1 MTAALKL
8 GWRCATLRLVA
19 SSESQN
25 ALQSASPAET
35 AAFGARLAGRLQP
48 GDVVYLCGAL
58 GAGKTTLA
66 RGLIA
71 TWTGSD
77 EDVPSPTYTLVQ
89 TYDGPAGTLWHI
101 DLYRLDNPDD
111 VLELGLE
118 DSSALMLIE
127 WPERLGPH
135 APRDRLEI
143 HIHPRGEARMIEIK
157 GVGRFEGVD
166 FVG

>member
-1 MTAALKL
+1 LKR
-8 GWRCATLRLVA
+8 GWRCATLRAV
-19 SSESQN
+19 SRSESQN
-25 ALQSASPAET
+25 ALQSTSPAAT
-35 AAFGARLAGRLQP
+35 AAFGARLAGRLHA
-48 GDVVYLCGAL
+48 GDTVFLCGGL

-71 TWTGSD
+71 AWTGQD
-77 EDVPSPTYTLVQ
+77 EDAPSPTYTLVQ
-89 TYDGPAGTLWHI
+89 TYDGPAGELWHV
-101 DLYRLDNPDD
+101 DLYRLDHADD

-118 DSSALMLIE
+118 DSRALLLIE

-143 HIHPRGEARMIEIK
+143 HIRPRGEARMIELK
-157 GVGRFEGVD
+157 GVGRFEGAD